1 MIKINEFLEEEITNM
16 VEKIVAERLKFAIEE
31 LSQVKPVE
39 KEFYTVTEVAEI
51 LSLTKD
57 GVKRRG
63 KSKKI
68 QLVYDQN
75 TITVHKDELE
85 RYKKKY
91 LYKQMKNNP

>member
-1 MIKINEFLEEEITNM
+1 MIKINEFLEEEINNM
-16 VEKIVAERLKFAIEE
+16 VEMIVAERLKIAIEE
-31 LSQVKPVE
+31 LSQVKPVQ
-39 KEFYTVTEVAEI
+39 KEFYTVAEVAEI

-57 GVKRRG
+57 GIKRRG

-68 QLVYDQN
+68 QLIYDQN